1 MDYVTLYV
9 KVTHNDQKQVGGVN
23 VVPFIYI
30 HNKKCEECNAKTL
43 AYDPQHDIIYC
54 LACGLVHK
62 DNNIITDYDKLM
74 EKEAKEKK
82 EKEILNRK
90 LRLQKHDER
99 IILNSEGNA
108 IFSKILVYV
117 LVMCWMV

>member
-9 KVTHNDQKQVGGVN
+9 KVTHNYQKQVGGVN

-99 IILNSEGNA
+99 IILNREGNA
-108 IFSKILVYV
+108 IFSKYWF
-117 LVMCWMV
+117 MFW

>member
-54 LACGLVHK
+54 LACGLV
-62 DNNIITDYDKLM
+62 
-74 EKEAKEKK
+74 
-82 EKEILNRK
+82 
-90 LRLQKHDER
+90 
-99 IILNSEGNA
+99 
-108 IFSKILVYV
+108 
-117 LVMCWMV
+117 